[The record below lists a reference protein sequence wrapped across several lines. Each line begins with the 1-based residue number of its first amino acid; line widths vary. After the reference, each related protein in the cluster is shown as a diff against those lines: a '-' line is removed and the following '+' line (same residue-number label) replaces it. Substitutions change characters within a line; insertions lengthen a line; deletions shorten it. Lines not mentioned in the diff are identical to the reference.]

1 MNGTEKVWE
10 VLGHAKYLSVLEVL
24 GSPIAKFSSEV
35 LGFSE
40 IQSRFI
46 MGLFLSLPLGL
57 LCRACVHRV
66 PRRLRSVLSLVTGF
80 QIMWFIYG
88 AQTLHLVA
96 CALGTFV
103 LMHALPAAWA
113 YIATFVF
120 CVAYMICSH
129 IYIMVTA
136 YMSWEPDY
144 TAPLMVL
151 TIKLTSY
158 AFCVHDA
165 HYSAGLAR
173 GAAAG
178 EPLTPR
184 QQHYM
189 VAQQPG
195 LLEFFGW
202 VFFFPGFFGGP
213 AVEYKD
219 YERYMDGTMTQD
231 LPAAQRGRI
240 PSCWK
245 EGLAVLAECLVFMA
259 CVALFGRYDMSN
271 ARAKLVDPAVAH
283 TLPFWRRD
291 AIVVVAALLQR
302 AKYYSCWLMGELASR
317 ASGVGFSGMVRD
329 ARTGALVPSWEN
341 AVNVR
346 PLAFETA
353 TSLKVAI
360 DVWNMATERWLRH
373 YCYERLA
380 HTRFAR
386 WKRLLT
392 FVFSAFWHGIYP
404 AYYLTFLTAGIHREV
419 AALARRKLRPYVLAA
434 ARTHPRLRLPALY
447 DMLTRITVHLSVD
460 PLFVCFGMLS
470 AHDALGVAR
479 NTYFCANWHVLL
491 GILVLPFIPT
501 YKDKAQKDTTP
512 KDKTA

>member
-1 MNGTEKVWE
+1 MNVTEKVWE
-10 VLGHAKYLSVLEVL
+10 ILSHAKYLSVLEVL

-66 PRRLRSVLSLVTGF
+66 PRRARSVLSLVTGF

-103 LMHALPAAWA
+103 LMRALPAAWA

-120 CVAYMICSH
+120 CVAYMVCSH
-129 IYIMVTA
+129 IYVMVTA

-165 HYSAGLAR
+165 HYSAERAR
-173 GAAAG
+173 GAVAG
-178 EPLTPR
+178 PPLTPR
-184 QQHYM
+184 QERYM
-189 VAQQPG
+189 VARQPG
-195 LLEFFGW
+195 ALDFFGW

-213 AVEYKD
+213 AVEYRD
-219 YERYMDGTMTQD
+219 YERYMDGT
-231 LPAAQRGRI
+231 LARGAI

-245 EGLAVLAECLVFMA
+245 EGLAVLAECLGFMA
-259 CVALFGRYDMSN
+259 CVALLGRYDMSN
-271 ARAKLVDPAVAH
+271 ARARLVDPAVAR
-283 TLPFWRRD
+283 TIPFWRRY
-291 AIVVVAALLQR
+291 AILVAAAMLQR

-317 ASGVGFSGMVRD
+317 ASGVGYSGTVRD
-329 ARTGALVPSWEN
+329 ARTGAPVPSWEN

-380 HTRFAR
+380 HTRLAR

-404 AYYLTFLTAGIHREV
+404 AYYLTFLTAGVHREV

-434 ARTHPRLRLPALY
+434 ARAHPRLHLTAVY
-447 DMLTRITVHLSVD
+447 DMLTRIAVLLSIN

-470 AHDALGVAR
+470 AHDALGVAK

-491 GILVLPFIPT
+491 GIIVLPFIPT
-501 YKDKAQKDTTP
+501 YKDPTADSSSKDKGKD